1 MHRKIIE
8 DATHE
13 QLKDFAY
20 KAFDMIKRVTDEDT
34 YEDIE
39 MILYKDVYGCH
50 FTKWLLEKALCC
62 MENEDGTKGGH
73 WTVEQTT
80 MVARNNGISFD
91 HFNEYDWNYTMNM
104 IYSDYYGSVPNETTS
119 YVKLARKFLEDKDA
133 EEGKALRYYL
143 AMKD

>member
-20 KAFDMIKRVTDEDT
+20 KAFDMIKRVADEDT

-91 HFNEYDWNYTMNM
+91 HFNEYDWNYAMNM

-119 YVKLARKFLEDKDA
+119 YAKLARKFLEDKDA

>member
-20 KAFDMIKRVTDEDT
+20 KAFDMIKRVADEDT

-39 MILYKDVYGCH
+39 MILYKDVYSCH

-104 IYSDYYGSVPNETTS
+104 IYSDYYGSVPNETS
-119 YVKLARKFLEDKDA
+119 NYVKLARKFLEDKDA

-143 AMKD
+143 AMKQ

>member
-20 KAFDMIKRVTDEDT
+20 KAFDMIKRVADEDT

-104 IYSDYYGSVPNETTS
+104 IYSDYYGSVPNETSS

>member
-8 DATHE
+8 EATHE

-20 KAFDMIKRVTDEDT
+20 KAFDMIKRSVDEKT

-91 HFNEYDWNYTMNM
+91 HFNEYDWNYAMNM
-104 IYSDYYGSVPNETTS
+104 IYSDYYGSIPNETSS